1 MEDLRACEQD
11 VSKKNL
17 IKLFGIWFSQIEKLE
32 ELKRV
37 TKFKLENAEEAIFNL
52 RLIKKMKERKLK
64 YYEKEEQKY
73 TRWLQIIENAMKKN
87 TKLKRLLLK

>member
-1 MEDLRACEQD
+1 
-11 VSKKNL
+11 
-17 IKLFGIWFSQIEKLE
+17 
-32 ELKRV
+32 V